1 MSEESIFRKA
11 GFTDAAAQYPRSE
24 ASFRLLCAFNGVDPS
39 QAPEAWRFYPN
50 QAMSDAWDRVAAVAQ
65 EAAHRAGRI
74 EQARRD
80 VEMAQDDDGNFT
92 WAGTD
97 KGVAIRQEVAHAI
110 AAAIRAEAD
119 KLERREGE

>member
-80 VEMAQDDDGNFT
+80 
-92 WAGTD
+92 AGD
-97 KGVAIRQEVAHAI
+97 ARVHAKGYRAYRDHFPHAD
-110 AAAIRAEAD
+110 ACERLASYFDAEAD
-119 KLERREGE
+119 KLERGEGE